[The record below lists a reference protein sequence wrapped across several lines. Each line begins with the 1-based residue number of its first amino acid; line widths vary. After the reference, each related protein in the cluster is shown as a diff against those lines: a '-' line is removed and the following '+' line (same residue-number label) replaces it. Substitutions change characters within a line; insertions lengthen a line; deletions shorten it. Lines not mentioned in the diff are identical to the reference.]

1 MLSVERIISK
11 LNKYHIIK
19 MTNSIKRHSFFIL
32 LIILV
37 SSFSFIP
44 SECWAL
50 SAYVTNVKEYANIR
64 ISPVQQSQIIG
75 TVPLDDKVEVLDK
88 EHDPWIHVSYHDKH
102 GYIHDRYLRMER
114 VAASVPSEPTESSS
128 DLHWWLWIV
137 LFMLV
142 LPFVNDRLEI
152 EALQSLLL
160 WGIPLCG
167 FVQLCFVDDPFWF
180 LSVSEMGLLLAG
192 IGYVGMLYYYFLFFL
207 LFFVIF
213 KRMVNDFKVD
223 EPVTALGYL
232 GLLLCCLAV
241 IYQTYCELS
250 WYNVVLLVAIFA
262 KTFELSR
269 EESDKKLSPI
279 TQPDYDYSDRQDESP
294 VIISDS
300 IDDYDDNDY
309 DNVEDIADD
318 NVDDNDGDD
327 WGSRHGVVWERGDG
341 TKYITDE
348 NGQDFEIWSESDT
361 GHVYDC
367 KGRHWYVT
375 GRSATRQDY

>member
-1 MLSVERIISK
+1 MNTLSVERMMIS
-11 LNKYHIIK
+11 
-19 MTNSIKRHSFFIL
+19 ML
-32 LIILV
+32 LFILV
-37 SSFSFIP
+37 SSLSFIP
-44 SECWAL
+44 VECWAR
-50 SAYVTNVKEYANIR
+50 SAYVTNVNEFANIR
-64 ISPVQQSQIIG
+64 ISPIQQSQIIG

-88 EHDPWIHVSYHDKH
+88 EHDPWIHVSYHDKQ
-102 GYIHDRYLRMER
+102 GYIHERYLRMER
-114 VAASVPSEPTESSS
+114 VSASVQSEPTESSS
-128 DLHWWLWIV
+128 DWHWWMWIM

-207 LFFVIF
+207 LFYVIF
-213 KRMVNDFKVD
+213 ERMVKNFKED

-232 GLLLCCLAV
+232 GLLLCCFAV

-250 WYNVVLLVAIFA
+250 WYNVALLAAIFA
-262 KTFELSR
+262 KTFELNR
-269 EESDKKLSPI
+269 DESGKKSSPVP
-279 TQPDYDYSDRQDESP
+279 QPDYDYSDRQDESP

-361 GHVYDC
+361 GWVTDN
-367 KGRHWYVT
+367 KGRSWYIIANN
-375 GRSATRQDY
+375 ATRRG